1 VRRAARLA
9 TNTSRTTMQSSEERE
24 LAELIVSS
32 LNLEGVTPDQIDPEA
47 PLFGTELGLDSI
59 DALEIALAVS
69 KRYGFQLRSDN
80 ADNRKIFASLR
91 ALSAH
96 VQEHRAA

>member
-1 VRRAARLA
+1 MSA
-9 TNTSRTTMQSSEERE
+9 TQTPAERE

-32 LNLEGVTPDQIDPEA
+32 LNLEGVSAEQIEPEA
-47 PLFGTELGLDSI
+47 ALFGSDLGLDSI

-80 ADNRKIFASLR
+80 ADNRRIFASLR
-91 ALSAH
+91 ALSSH
-96 VQEHRAA
+96 IEQQRTQ